1 MGVSFEQLPW
11 LVAPSGEALQ
21 HARELLSRL
30 GALVSDSD
38 ITPLGI
44 RMSRIP
50 VHPRLARFVIAS
62 AEFGT
67 TKEAAEIAARLSE
80 GRLRLD
86 EGQRK
91 GFASD
96 IEAMLG
102 MPLWPNVARRDS
114 RSYVMYRLAAIPGP
128 IRTAWIARFFLPT
141 RIALRADAA
150 TICCFAPEIRRASIE
165 PVPFIQSSWS
175 RSISK
180 NE

>member
-1 MGVSFEQLPW
+1 
-11 LVAPSGEALQ
+11 
-21 HARELLSRL
+21 
-30 GALVSDSD
+30 
-38 ITPLGI
+38 
-44 RMSRIP
+44 MSRIP

-86 EGQRK
+86 EARVK
-91 GFASD
+91 ASRL
-96 IEAMLG
+96 ILKRCSACLSGRMSR
-102 MPLWPNVARRDS
+102 VRDS
-114 RSYVMYRLAAIPGP
+114 RSYVIYPLAAIPGP
-128 IRTAWIARFFLPT
+128 IRTAWIARFFSPT